1 MNIQNNT
8 LPDNPNIEVI
18 KAKETGLFTNYIFK
32 AIPLAFDESMSYYE
46 TLCGLLNY
54 LQNTIIPTVN
64 NNADAV
70 SELQSLYE
78 ELKSYV
84 DNYFTNLDV
93 QEEINNKLDAMVED
107 GTLTTLISNYID
119 PIFNE
124 YKQEINNTISN
135 QNNIIQNMNNKIDSV
150 TNGTPLPAESMAD
163 MTDTSKIYVL
173 LTDGYWYYYNG
184 TSWVQGG
191 QYQKIVAN
199 YDTTLTIEDGVADSK
214 SIGERINNNFYKTN
228 YLDNTDYIDN
238 KKYNSDGTI
247 IDDNSWVIF
256 NSIIPL
262 KQGDT
267 LYLNAYKDNTIIS
280 QLLGQIIQV
289 NAYGEF
295 ISLLTTNSVIYK
307 ATQDCFIKINWL
319 KNSITNISDLFTY
332 INTIDNDYINT
343 KFKNKNSELI
353 NTVNK
358 TINDNTVQYN
368 YLDKNKCILNQ
379 NLDNTGKVV
388 YSNNGFFI
396 TNLIPVKNGDIIRFY
411 NFNSTGTYNMKQLCK
426 YDNNK
431 HFIERIIV
439 SDNAYISNYDGYLQ
453 ANCTKPT
460 SINTIE
466 NLDISI
472 NNELSKHYEYGKL
485 FLQNENKKV
494 KIKKINNTNFEI
506 IFGNYNTTLFK
517 FVNSTAN
524 ANAWNIKTIKKNTNV
539 IVPEGTDIIGP
550 VKINNNTDFIGGV
563 HGDET
568 TLHIILSLNDT
579 SYKDD
584 EIENINEL
592 ETDRLTITLI
602 SNIYDQQNGDLA
614 FTRNVIINFTNNKIH
629 ISNTYKAK
637 KDLILKVACIGGLIA
652 CQNTIIKDI
661 TMNNSYFNTPPIES
675 PHNNSKFN
683 TFAVINTIYG
693 SIQINNIKGYENPN
707 YIGYLGTYSNE
718 SPIRNKIYFNPYHYG
733 NYKILSNDELTGEF
747 EYILS

>member
-1 MNIQNNT
+1 MNNDLRPINT
-8 LPDNPNIEVI
+8 IPNFKRFCMTIGELPTSYL
-18 KAKETGLFTNYIFK
+18 ETMT
-32 AIPLAFDESMSYYE
+32 YYE
-46 TLCGLLNY
+46 MLVWFTEY
-54 LQNTIIPTVN
+54 MKNTIIPTIN
-64 NNADAV
+64 NNGLAV
-70 SELQSLYE
+70 QELQDKYI

-93 QEEINNKLDAMVED
+93 QQEINNKLDQMTQSGE
-107 GTLTTLISNYID
+107 LTNLIKNYID
-119 PIFNE
+119 PLFNE
-124 YKQEINNTISN
+124 YKTEINNNISN

-247 IDDNSWVIF
+247 IDDNSYIIF

-267 LYLNAYKDNTIIS
+267 LYLNSYKDNTITS
-280 QLLGQIIQV
+280 QSLGQIIQV

-295 ISLLTTNSVIYK
+295 ISLLTTNSVLYK

-319 KNSITNISDLFTY
+319 KNSATNYGDLFTY

-396 TNLIPVKNGDIIRFY
+396 TNLIPVKNGDIVRFY
-411 NFNSTGTYNMKQLCK
+411 NFNSTGTYNMIQLCK

-431 HFIERIIV
+431 QFIERISV
-439 SDNAYISNYDGYLQ
+439 SNNTYVSTYDGYLQ

-460 SINTIE
+460 SIDTIE

-506 IFGNYNTTLFK
+506 IFGDYNITLFK
-517 FVNSTAN
+517 FINSNAN
-524 ANAWNIKTIKKNTNV
+524 ANAWNIKTIKKNTN
-539 IVPEGTDIIGP
+539 ILVPEGTDIIGP
-550 VKINNNTDFIGGV
+550 VRINNNTDFIGGV

-568 TLHIILSLNDT
+568 TLHIILSLNGT

-584 EIENINEL
+584 ELENINEL

-602 SNIYDQQNGDLA
+602 SNIYDQQNGELA

-652 CQNTIIKDI
+652 CQNSIIKDI
-661 TMNNSYFNTPPIES
+661 TMNNSYFNTPPTES
-675 PHNNSKFN
+675 TNNNSKFN
-683 TFAVINTIYG
+683 TFGVINTIYG
-693 SIQINNIKGYENPN
+693 SIQINNIKGHENPN
-707 YIGYLGTYSNE
+707 YIGYLVTYSNE

-733 NYKILSNDELTGEF
+733 NYQILSNDELTGEF
-747 EYILS
+747 EYIFS

>member
-1 MNIQNNT
+1 MNN
-8 LPDNPNIEVI
+8 EKKFI
-18 KAKETGLFTNYIFK
+18 KLTPFKMQVLQTFPFIDADFDAITNYELLCKVVDYLNKTINNVDV
-32 AIPLAFDESMSYYE
+32 LNDEVEVYI
-46 TLCGLLNY
+46 NKF
-54 LQNTIIPTVN
+54 N
-64 NNADAV
+64 
-70 SELQSLYE
+70 
-78 ELKSYV
+78 ELKAYV
-84 DNYFTNLDV
+84 DNYFDNLDV
-93 QEEINNKLDAMVED
+93 QQEINNKLDVMAQSGE
-107 GTLTTLISNYID
+107 LTNLIKNYID
-119 PIFNE
+119 PLFNE
-124 YKQEINNTISN
+124 YKEEINGTISN

-150 TNGTPLPAESMAD
+150 TNGTPLPAESMED

-238 KKYNSDGTI
+238 KKYNSNGTI
-247 IDDNSWVIF
+247 IDDNSYVIF

-267 LYLNAYKDNTIIS
+267 LYLNSYKDNTITS
-280 QLLGQIIQV
+280 QSLGQIIQV

-295 ISLLTTNSVIYK
+295 ISLLTTNSVLYK

-319 KNSITNISDLFTY
+319 KNSTTNIGDLFTY
-332 INTIDNDYINT
+332 INTIDIDYINT

-396 TNLIPVKNGDIIRFY
+396 TNLIPVKNGDIVRFY
-411 NFNSTGTYNMKQLCK
+411 NFNSTGIYNMIQLCK

-431 HFIERIIV
+431 QFIERISV
-439 SDNAYISNYDGYLQ
+439 SNNTYISTYDGYLQ

-460 SINTIE
+460 SIDTIE

-506 IFGNYNTTLFK
+506 IFGDYNITLFK

-568 TLHIILSLNDT
+568 TTHIILSLNGT
-579 SYKDD
+579 SYKDN
-584 EIENINEL
+584 ELENINEL

-602 SNIYDQQNGDLA
+602 SNIYDQQNGELA

-637 KDLILKVACIGGLIA
+637 KDLILKVASIGGLIA
-652 CQNTIIKDI
+652 CQNSIIKDI
-661 TMNNSYFNTPPIES
+661 TMNNSYFNTPPTES
-675 PHNNSKFN
+675 PNNNSKLN
-683 TFAVINTIYG
+683 TFGVINTIYG
-693 SIQINNIKGYENPN
+693 SIQINNIKGHENPN
-707 YIGYLGTYSNE
+707 YIGYLVTYSNE

-733 NYKILSNDELTGEF
+733 NYQILSNDELTGEF
-747 EYILS
+747 EYIFS